1 MGTFTGC
8 VVSERT
14 GGGRGGA
21 WARDD
26 FEFLRRNSHISFRSG
41 LLHFSLDLH
50 GFYDRLSVRNKEEK
64 RERERRTCTR
74 HLIKSSLRRRLVGGV
89 LSRYCPDT
97 EVGLSVRV
105 RNDSRQVVDNFLVC
119 YRSLRIRREV
129 ILFPIDLNFDLI
141 NTSKLEERGE
151 GMNSLL

>member
-1 MGTFTGC
+1 M
-8 VVSERT
+8 
-14 GGGRGGA
+14 
-21 WARDD
+21 
-26 FEFLRRNSHISFRSG
+26 
-41 LLHFSLDLH
+41 
-50 GFYDRLSVRNKEEK
+50 
-64 RERERRTCTR
+64 
-74 HLIKSSLRRRLVGGV
+74 
-89 LSRYCPDT
+89 SRYCPDT

-129 ILFPIDLNFDLI
+129 ILFPIYLNFDLI